1 MTPGELVWHRKV
13 MFDAGYVERIGLVIG
28 VGRPREGHFGCEENI
43 KVFFSDEQNFAE
55 VCDCELF
62 PLKELDREAR
72 SAAA

>member
-1 MTPGELVWHRKV
+1 
-13 MFDAGYVERIGLVIG
+13 MFDAGYTERVGLVIG
-28 VGRPREGHFGCEENI
+28 VDCNRRNCNEGHFGCEERI

-55 VCDCELF
+55 LCDCELF